1 MERVSRRI
9 RIVASLSVAFAV
21 GAAAAAPLVAETK
34 ANPAWEQMKSLVG
47 TWEGHEGSQPVSVT
61 YTLVSNG
68 TSLME
73 SLNGEHDMNMVTMYA
88 PDGDAVVATHYC
100 AVGNQPRMRAAASGD
115 PTAKKVDFQ
124 FVDATNVKGGA
135 TVMRRLVVTFQDAD
149 HFQQAWTARS
159 DGKDQTMDFVYT
171 RKRVTEASP
180 SP

>member
-1 MERVSRRI
+1 MTQGVSRRT
-9 RIVASLSVAFAV
+9 ATLALA
-21 GAAAAAPLVAETK
+21 GAAALALAAGAPLAAETK
-34 ANPAWEQMKSLVG
+34 ANPAWERMKSLVG

-100 AVGNQPRMRAAASGD
+100 AIGNQPRMRAAASTN
-115 PTAKKVDFQ
+115 PTATKVDFQ
-124 FVDATNVKGGA
+124 FVDVTNVKDGE

-159 DGKDQTMDFVYT
+159 NGKDETRDFVYT
-171 RKRVTEASP
+171 RKK
-180 SP
+180 